1 MKDQEI
7 APGAEAYAS
16 GYAAVKARRFDG
28 KAFSDSMENVIEE
41 VPVSLEWN
49 GIHHI
54 VMMATPTDLDAFGI
68 GFSLT
73 EGIVDS
79 AGEVLSI
86 EALPAGAGA
95 AILMHIPEE
104 RLARIA
110 ARRRAGASGS
120 SCGLCGI
127 TDMEAA
133 LRLRG
138 KVDSDRVFSPSA
150 VTRAMQE
157 LPSRQKINLQT
168 GSAHAA
174 AFAHPSGEIAAV
186 CEDAGRHNALDKLVG
201 TLHLQGMS
209 PSSGFLLLT
218 SRASVEMVQKAA
230 AAGFPMMCAISA
242 PTALAVRMA
251 QHSNMTL
258 AAFVR
263 GDSFVCFSGQQ
274 RLSP

>member
-1 MKDQEI
+1 MKEPEM

-16 GYAAVKARRFDG
+16 GYVAVKARRFDG
-28 KAFSDSMENVIEE
+28 TAFSDTMEKVIEE

-49 GIHHI
+49 GTHHI
-54 VMMATPTDLDAFGI
+54 VMMATPTDLEAFGI

-79 AGEVLSI
+79 AGEVLSV
-86 EALPAGAGA
+86 EAVPAGAGA
-95 AILMHIPEE
+95 AILMRIPED
-104 RLARIA
+104 RLVHVAS
-110 ARRRAGASGS
+110 RRRAGVSGS

-138 KVDSDRVFSPSA
+138 KVDSTLVFSSSA
-150 VTRAMQE
+150 VVRAMQE

-168 GSAHAA
+168 GAAHAA
-174 AFAHPSGEIAAV
+174 AFALPSGEIAAV

-201 TLHLQGMS
+201 TLHLQGLV

-218 SRASVEMVQKAA
+218 SRASLEMVQKAV

-251 QHSNMTL
+251 ERSNLTL

-263 GDSFVCFSGQQ
+263 GDGFVCFSGQR